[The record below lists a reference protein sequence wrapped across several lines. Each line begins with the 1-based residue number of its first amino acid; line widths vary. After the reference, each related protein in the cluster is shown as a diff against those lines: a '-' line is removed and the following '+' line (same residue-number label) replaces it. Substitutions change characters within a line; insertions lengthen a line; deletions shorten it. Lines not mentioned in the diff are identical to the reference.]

1 MVGFM
6 DKGAKVFDY
15 GNSIRG
21 EAKLAGY
28 DRAFDFPGFVPAY
41 IRPLFCRGVGPF
53 RWAALS
59 GDPEDIARTDAKVRE
74 LMPHD
79 RHLMHWLDMAQQKI
93 KFQGLPARICWVGLG
108 DRHRLGLAFNEMVA
122 SGELKAPIVIGRDH
136 SIFGYTIINDVTA
149 LDVLNADPSFPQWAR
164 AKSFA
169 SFGPMGPCIATDID
183 LATARVKVALNG
195 RVRQDYP
202 LSDMIFPPARIVE
215 MIGAEMALA
224 PGDVIA
230 CGTSLGALPMRPGMV
245 VEVTID
251 GIGTLRNTMAGGE

>member
-1 MVGFM
+1 VKWVVWFDHGAIRFGSIEGEMVQPYAGDFFAGPTP
-6 DKGAKVFDY
+6 DGPAVP
-15 GNSIRG
+15 
-21 EAKLAGY
+21 LATIT
-28 DRAFDFPGFVPAY
+28 P
-41 IRPLFCRGVGPF
+41 VGPLRPRNF
-53 RWAALS
+53 IGLWNNFFALVEKQ
-59 GDPEDIARTDAKVRE
+59 GNAIPEFPLYFLKSPSSIIGPEATITPPPGYAG
-74 LMPHD
+74 
-79 RHLMHWLDMAQQKI
+79 KI
-93 KFQGLPARICWVGLG
+93 LY
-108 DRHRLGLAFNEMVA
+108 E
-122 SGELKAPIVIGRDH
+122 GELGIVIGRDH
-136 SIFGYTIINDVTA
+136 RIFGYTIVNDVTA
-149 LDVLNADPSFPQWAR
+149 LDLINADPSFPQWAR

-215 MIGAEMALA
+215 MIGAEMALS

>member
-1 MVGFM
+1 MKWVVWF
-6 DKGAKVFDY
+6 DDGA
-15 GNSIRG
+15 IRFGSVEG
-21 EAKLAGY
+21 E
-28 DRAFDFPGFVPAY
+28 
-41 IRPLFCRGVGPF
+41 
-53 RWAALS
+53 
-59 GDPEDIARTDAKVRE
+59 
-74 LMPHD
+74 
-79 RHLMHWLDMAQQKI
+79 MAQPHRGDFFAGPTPDGPALPLADITPVGALRPRNFIGLWNNFHALAEKQGNAIPEFPLYFLKSPSSIIGPEATITPPPGYTGKI
-93 KFQGLPARICWVGLG
+93 LY
-108 DRHRLGLAFNEMVA
+108 E
-122 SGELKAPIVIGRDH
+122 GELGIVIGRNN
-136 SIFGYTIINDVTA
+136 SIFGYTIVNDVTA

-169 SFGPMGPCIATDID
+169 SFGPVGPCIVTDID

-202 LSDMIFPPARIVE
+202 LADMIFPPARIVE
-215 MIGAEMALA
+215 MIGAEVALA

>member
-1 MVGFM
+1 MKWVVWIDDGAIRFGSVEGEMVQPHLGDFFAGPTP
-6 DKGAKVFDY
+6 DGPAVP
-15 GNSIRG
+15 
-21 EAKLAGY
+21 LA
-28 DRAFDFPGFVPAY
+28 AINP
-41 IRPLFCRGVGPF
+41 VGPLRPRNF
-53 RWAALS
+53 IGLWNNFHALAEKQ
-59 GDPEDIARTDAKVRE
+59 GNAIPEFPLYFLKSATSIIGPEAIIT
-74 LMPHD
+74 PPPGYGG
-79 RHLMHWLDMAQQKI
+79 KI
-93 KFQGLPARICWVGLG
+93 LY
-108 DRHRLGLAFNEMVA
+108 E
-122 SGELKAPIVIGRDH
+122 GELGIVIGRDN

-202 LSDMIFPPARIVE
+202 LADMIFPPKRIVE
-215 MIGAEMALA
+215 LIGAEIALA